1 MTRITYKKHPERDI
15 YFSKQFH
22 AGKMLL
28 HATIIHKED
37 THKFQVIIND
47 LADGI
52 MVYEQLCQD
61 YNMAKRVVK
70 NKFKFLG
77 VKFDDEVKKKIDVDE

>member
-1 MTRITYKKHPERDI
+1 MTRITYRKHADRDI
-15 YFSKQFH
+15 YYSKTYM

-47 LADGI
+47 LVDGVL
-52 MVYEQLCQD
+52 VYEQLCTD
-61 YNMAKRVVK
+61 YAMAKRVVK
-70 NKFKFLG
+70 NKFKQLG
-77 VKFDDEVKKKIDVDE
+77 VKLEDEIRKKVESV